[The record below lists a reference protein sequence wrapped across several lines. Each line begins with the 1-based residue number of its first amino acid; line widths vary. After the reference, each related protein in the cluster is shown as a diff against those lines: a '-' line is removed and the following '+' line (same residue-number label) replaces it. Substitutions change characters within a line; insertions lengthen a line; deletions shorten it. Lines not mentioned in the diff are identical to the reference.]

1 MSHTKNNRND
11 RPKGNGHP
19 MNSARALARAFT
31 LIELLVVIAIIAI
44 LAAMLLPALANAKDK
59 ARRTQCLNN
68 VKQLTTAM
76 LAYAY
81 DSNDKFPNGAGAYWT
96 WDLPR
101 TAADSMLQANHNFQK
116 SCYCPGTS
124 PRFTDTDN
132 LALWTWGGYFRV
144 IGYALTLPDT
154 PSLAPTNYN
163 KTIIPTP
170 VQYGPI
176 TIDRGPSADIALT
189 ADATMSRNTE
199 SNEAQKYTG
208 HYHYT
213 DIDTGSYPKHHLS
226 PHMKGAVPAGGNIGF
241 LDGHGQWRRFDIMHV
256 RASGTIWPS
265 LNNSCPTYWW

>member
-1 MSHTKNNRND
+1 MKQTGEHRGECD
-11 RPKGNGHP
+11 RTREL
-19 MNSARALARAFT
+19 SARQGLGGAFT

-81 DSNDKFPNGAGAYWT
+81 DSNDRFPSGVGAYWT

-101 TAADSMLQANHNFQK
+101 TAADPMLQANHNFQK
-116 SCYCPGTS
+116 SCYCPGTA
-124 PRFTDTDN
+124 PRFSDIDN
-132 LALWTWGGYFRV
+132 LNLWDGYGGYRV

-154 PSLAPTNYN
+154 ASLNLTNQN

-176 TIDRGPSADIALT
+176 TIDRGPSSDIALT

-199 SNEAQKYTG
+199 NNEAQKYTG

-241 LDGHGQWRRFDIMHV
+241 LDGHGQWRRFDIMHL
-256 RASGTIWPS
+256 RASGPLWPS
-265 LNNSCPTYWW
+265 TGGNTTCPTYWW